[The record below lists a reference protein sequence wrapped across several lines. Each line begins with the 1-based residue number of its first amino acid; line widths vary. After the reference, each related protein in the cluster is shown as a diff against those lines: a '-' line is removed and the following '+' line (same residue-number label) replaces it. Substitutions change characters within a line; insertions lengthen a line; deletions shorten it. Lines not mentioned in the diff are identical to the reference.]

1 MKRVILSGGGTGGHI
16 YPAITIAK
24 EIAKLEE
31 TEFLFVGTPNGMES
45 RIIPKEGYRF
55 ASLPASGLKRKL
67 TLENISILCHAAG
80 SLFKA
85 RRILKD
91 FAPDVVIG
99 TGGYVCG
106 PILMA
111 AALSHIPTL
120 IQEQNVIPGITNKIL
135 SRVVDKIA
143 LGYEA
148 AAPPFPASGEM
159 HLYRKSDPSRHYGS
173 QAGGIPQGA
182 LGLSPDT
189 FMVLVTGGSRGA
201 RTINTAMLDVHRHFK
216 DAKNLCL
223 YHVTG
228 ELEYDKITSALGSD
242 EDGHYGSASRIIRYE
257 YHMPNALAAADL
269 IICRAGAI
277 SLAEVAARE
286 LPAILIPYPY
296 AAEDHQTYNARV
308 FSEAGAAK
316 MILDKDVTGARFI
329 ENITALREH
338 PEDLRTMEK
347 SIGTL
352 KKVHAGEDIARL
364 ALSLIE
370 VKEDD
375 YGPHEVS
382 FIPFHRDR
390 RYGHACAGRHS
401 AG

>member
-148 AAPPFPASGEM
+148 AAPRFPHPEKCIYTGNPIRPDIMEAKREAS
-159 HLYRKSDPSRHYGS
+159 RR
-173 QAGGIPQGA
+173 A
-182 LGLSPDT
+182 LGLSPNT

-228 ELEYDKITSALGSD
+228 ELEYDKITSALGCA

-338 PEDLRTMEK
+338 PEDLQTMEK

-364 ALSLIE
+364 ALSLI
-370 VKEDD
+370 K
-375 YGPHEVS
+375 
-382 FIPFHRDR
+382 
-390 RYGHACAGRHS
+390 
-401 AG
+401 

>member
-1 MKRVILSGGGTGGHI
+1 MKRVIFSVGGTGGHI

-85 RRILKD
+85 RRILTD

-111 AALSHIPTL
+111 AALALIPTL

-148 AAPPFPASGEM
+148 AAPRFPHPEKCIYSG
-159 HLYRKSDPSRHYGS
+159 
-173 QAGGIPQGA
+173 
-182 LGLSPDT
+182 
-189 FMVLVTGGSRGA
+189 
-201 RTINTAMLDVHRHFK
+201 N
-216 DAKNLCL
+216 
-223 YHVTG
+223 
-228 ELEYDKITSALGSD
+228 
-242 EDGHYGSASRIIRYE
+242 ASRPDIID
-257 YHMPNALAAADL
+257 A
-269 IICRAGAI
+269 
-277 SLAEVAARE
+277 
-286 LPAILIPYPY
+286 
-296 AAEDHQTYNARV
+296 
-308 FSEAGAAK
+308 
-316 MILDKDVTGARFI
+316 
-329 ENITALREH
+329 
-338 PEDLRTMEK
+338 
-347 SIGTL
+347 
-352 KKVHAGEDIARL
+352 
-364 ALSLIE
+364 
-370 VKEDD
+370 
-375 YGPHEVS
+375 
-382 FIPFHRDR
+382 
-390 RYGHACAGRHS
+390 
-401 AG
+401 

>member
-1 MKRVILSGGGTGGHI
+1 M
-16 YPAITIAK
+16 
-24 EIAKLEE
+24 
-31 TEFLFVGTPNGMES
+31 
-45 RIIPKEGYRF
+45 
-55 ASLPASGLKRKL
+55 
-67 TLENISILCHAAG
+67 
-80 SLFKA
+80 
-85 RRILKD
+85 
-91 FAPDVVIG
+91 
-99 TGGYVCG
+99 
-106 PILMA
+106 
-111 AALSHIPTL
+111 
-120 IQEQNVIPGITNKIL
+120 IPGITNKIL

-148 AAPPFPASGEM
+148 AAPRFPHPEKCIYTGNPIRPDIMEAKREAS
-159 HLYRKSDPSRHYGS
+159 RR
-173 QAGGIPQGA
+173 A

-338 PEDLRTMEK
+338 PEDLQTMEK

-364 ALSLIE
+364 ALSLI
-370 VKEDD
+370 K
-375 YGPHEVS
+375 
-382 FIPFHRDR
+382 
-390 RYGHACAGRHS
+390 
-401 AG
+401 

>member
-1 MKRVILSGGGTGGHI
+1 MKIIVSGGGTGGHI
-16 YPAITIAK
+16 YPAVTLIRTIQQK
-24 EIAKLEE
+24 VKGLEV
-31 TEFLFVGTPNGMES
+31 LYVGTKAGLEAD
-45 RIIPKEGYRF
+45 IIPKEGFPF
-55 ASLPASGLKRKL
+55 ATVDIRGFERRLTPVNIKRAGKAL
-67 TLENISILCHAAG
+67 LGVMKAA
-80 SLFKA
+80 
-85 RRILKD
+85 RIVKK
-91 FAPDVVIG
+91 FQPDVVIG

-111 AALSHIPTL
+111 ASLMHVPTL

-148 AAPPFPASGEM
+148 AGPRFPHPEKCIYTGNPIRPDIMEAKREAS
-159 HLYRKSDPSRHYGS
+159 RR
-173 QAGGIPQGA
+173 A

-228 ELEYDKITSALGSD
+228 ELEYDKITSALGCA

-338 PEDLRTMEK
+338 PEDLQTMEK

-364 ALSLIE
+364 ALSLI
-370 VKEDD
+370 K
-375 YGPHEVS
+375 
-382 FIPFHRDR
+382 
-390 RYGHACAGRHS
+390 
-401 AG
+401 